1 MANTSSRLAVSEL
14 DFDTIKQ
21 NLKDYL
27 GAQSEFS
34 DYDFDGSALSVI
46 VDLLSYNTHMNA
58 FYMNMLAS
66 EAFLDSAQLRN
77 SAIKKASQLGYTPS
91 SVRGSKAYANLT
103 FTPTEDPLPSTI
115 TIDKHTQFT
124 ATANGTSY
132 TYVTSGATTVTPVA
146 NVYTANN
153 VELVQG
159 VPLTFQ
165 YTVNTSNTDQ
175 KFILPNANTDTSQLT
190 VVIQESSTNTNTSVY
205 TIANDVTTV
214 NSTSNVYFLYEST
227 DHRFEVQFGDSNIGR
242 KLSDGNIV
250 KLTSVIS
257 DGNTTNGAN
266 SFSAVGTI
274 GGYSDVTIATMN
286 AAAGGS
292 DRESVDSI
300 KFSAPKHYEAQN
312 RCVTAN
318 DYHRIITNEYS
329 GVDSVNIWGGQ
340 ENDPPGYGKVH
351 IAVKPTGVDTLS
363 TSQKTSMKDLIK
375 NRNMVAVTP
384 VIVDPDKTF
393 MVIDSTVKF
402 DYRKTQNS
410 AAVIANTVANTIN
423 TYINTDLAK
432 FETTFRFSQVS
443 KLIDESETSITN
455 NLTTVKLK
463 KIVDDVSLIE
473 SSDYTV
479 NFHNGIYHPHTTYDG
494 AITSTDFTYADA
506 NGTSYSSC
514 YIDDSDGYLRVF
526 RYVTGEKTS
535 VSANVGSVTY
545 ANGQVKLTS
554 FAPTALDSANTF
566 SLTIVPESN
575 DITPIRDQLLTAN
588 TSEITITTESDVTT
602 TSTTAAATLT
612 SSY

>member
-1 MANTSSRLAVSEL
+1 MANTSSRLSVSEL

-21 NLKDYL
+21 NLKDYM

-91 SVRGSKAYANLT
+91 STSGSKAYANVVIY
-103 FTPTEDPLPSTI
+103 PTDSPSTV

-124 ATANGTSY
+124 STVNGISY
-132 TYVTSGATTVTPVA
+132 TFVTSEATTVTPSGT
-146 NVYTANN
+146 NYTANN
-153 VELVQG
+153 VELTQG
-159 VPLTFQ
+159 IPLTHQ

-205 TIANDVTTV
+205 TLASDITTV
-214 NSTSNVYFLYEST
+214 NATSNVYFLYESN
-227 DHRFEVQFGDSNIGR
+227 DYKYEVQFGDSNLGR

-266 SFSAVGTI
+266 TFSAVGTV
-274 GGYSDVTIATMN
+274 GGYANVNINTMN

-292 DRESVDSI
+292 DRESVESI
-300 KFSAPKHYEAQN
+300 KFAAPKHYEAQN

-329 GVDSVNIWGGQ
+329 GLDSVTIWGGQ
-340 ENDPPGYGKVH
+340 ENDPPAYGKVY
-351 IAVKPTGVDTLS
+351 IAVKPTGVEALS
-363 TSQKTSMKDLIK
+363 TSQKSALKDLIK
-375 NRNMVAVTP
+375 NRNMVAITP
-384 VIVDPDKTF
+384 IVVDPDKTY
-393 MVIDSTVKF
+393 MVIDSTIKF

-410 AAVIANTVANTIN
+410 AAIIANTVSNTVS

-432 FETTFRFSQVS
+432 FETTFRHSQLS
-443 KLIDESETSITN
+443 RLIDESETSITN
-455 NLTTVKLK
+455 NNTTVKLK
-463 KIVDDVSLIE
+463 KIVDDVSLTDAA
-473 SSDYTV
+473 DYTV
-479 NFHNGIYHPHTTYDG
+479 NFNNAIYHPHTTYDG

-506 NGTSYSSC
+506 NGTSYSTC
-514 YIDDSDGYLRVF
+514 YLDDSDASLRVF
-526 RYVTGEKTS
+526 RYVTGEKTT

-545 ANGQVKLTS
+545 ANGQIKLTS

-566 SLTIVPESN
+566 ALTISPSSN
-575 DITPIRDQLLTAN
+575 DVTPVRDQLLTAN
-588 TSEITITTESDVTT
+588 TSEITITTESDITT
-602 TSTTAAATLT
+602 TTTTAAAASS

>member
-1 MANTSSRLAVSEL
+1 MANTSSRLSVSEL

-21 NLKDYL
+21 NLKDYM

-66 EAFLDSAQLRN
+66 ESFLDSAQLRN
-77 SAIKKASQLGYTPS
+77 SAIKKASQLGYTPT
-91 SVRGSKAYANLT
+91 SVRGSKSYANLA
-103 FTPTEDPLPSTI
+103 FTPSDSPSSI

-132 TYVTSGATTVTPVA
+132 TYVTSAATTVTPVGG
-146 NVYTANN
+146 VYTANN

-159 VPLTFQ
+159 VPLTYQ

-175 KFILPNANTDTSQLT
+175 KFVLPNANTDTSQLT

-205 TIANDVTTV
+205 TLANDVTTV
-214 NSTSNVYFLYEST
+214 NSTSNVYFLYESS
-227 DHRFEVQFGDSNIGR
+227 DYKFEVQFGDDNIGR
-242 KLSDGNIV
+242 KLSDGNVV
-250 KLTSVIS
+250 KLTSTVS
-257 DGNTTNGAN
+257 DGKVTNGAN
-266 SFSAVGTI
+266 SFTAVGTV
-274 GGYSDVTIATMN
+274 GGYTANIATMN

-318 DYHRIITNEYS
+318 DYHRIISNEYS
-329 GVDSVNIWGGQ
+329 GIDSVNIWGGQ
-340 ENDPPGYGKVH
+340 ENDPPGYGKVY

-363 TSQKTSMKDLIK
+363 TSQKTSLKDLIK

-384 VIVDPDKTF
+384 VIVDPDKTY

-410 AAVIANTVANTIN
+410 AAVIANTIANTIN
-423 TYINTDLAK
+423 TYINTDLAN

-443 KLIDESETSITN
+443 RLIDESETSITN

-463 KIVDDVSLIE
+463 KMVDDVSLTAA
-473 SSDYTV
+473 SDYTV

-506 NGTSYSSC
+506 NGTSFSSC
-514 YIDDSDGYLRVF
+514 YLDDSDGYLRVF

-566 SLTIVPESN
+566 SLTIVPSSN
-575 DITPIRDQLLTAN
+575 DVTPVRDQLLTAN
-588 TSEITITTESDVTT
+588 TTEITITTESDVTT
-602 TSTTAAATLT
+602 TTTTAASTLT

>member
-21 NLKDYL
+21 NLKDYMA
-27 GAQSEFS
+27 GQSEFS

-77 SAIKKASQLGYTPS
+77 SAIKKAAQLGYTPA

-103 FTPTEDPLPSTI
+103 FTPSDVPSTI

-132 TYVTSGATTVTPVA
+132 TYVTSAATTVTPVA

-159 VPLTFQ
+159 VPLTYQ
-165 YTVNTSNTDQ
+165 YTVSTSNTDQ
-175 KFILPNANTDTSQLT
+175 KFILPNANTDTSQLA

-205 TIANDVTTV
+205 TLASDITTI
-214 NSTSNVYFLYEST
+214 NSTSNVYFMYESS
-227 DHRFEVQFGDSNIGR
+227 DYKFEVQFGDDNLGR
-242 KLSDGNIV
+242 KPSDGNIV

-266 SFSAVGTI
+266 TFSAVGTV

-286 AAAGGS
+286 GAAGGS
-292 DRESVDSI
+292 DRESVGSI

-340 ENDPPGYGKVH
+340 ENDPPAYGKVY
-351 IAVKPTGVDTLS
+351 IAVKPTGVDALS
-363 TSQKTSMKDLIK
+363 TSQKTSLKDLIK

-384 VIVDPDKTF
+384 VIVDPEKTYV
-393 MVIDSTVKF
+393 VINSTIKF

-463 KIVDDVSLIE
+463 KIIEDVSLTE
-473 SSDYTV
+473 ASDYTV
-479 NFHNGIYHPHTTYDG
+479 NFHNAVYHPHTTYDG

-506 NGTSYSSC
+506 NGTSYASC
-514 YIDDSDGYLRVF
+514 YLDDSNTTLRVF
-526 RYVTGEKTS
+526 RYVTGEKTT
-535 VSANVGSVTY
+535 VSADVGSVTY
-545 ANGQVKLTS
+545 SNGQILLSS
-554 FAPTALDSANTF
+554 FKPTALDSANTF
-566 SLTIVPESN
+566 SLTIAPSSN
-575 DITPIRDQLLTAN
+575 DITPVRDQLLTAN
-588 TSEITITTESDVTT
+588 TSEITITTESDITT
-602 TSTTAAATLT
+602 TTTTAAATLT